1 MIVEKILYAAIFVAE
16 AITAWLYF
24 SYIYS
29 QKKKD
34 LSVFLGFSLAYITLY
49 LIAQM
54 SIVFLN
60 VFSFFVANTILLKQN
75 YYCEIKSA
83 ILHAAFLTL
92 AMGISEIFVNLY
104 ITSILGDYI
113 AYTYSLSAFVSLFV
127 FSKLAYFFV
136 TIFAARFFKPHKGF
150 SMEPSQLPLLCVM
163 PLVSVVVIVTFI
175 YIGNSGQL
183 TDLTEILIAVSV
195 VLMLFVNIVVLLAY
209 NRIQKIDEERTALQV
224 SQIRDQADAEYYH
237 LLQQQYD
244 EQRILIHDIR
254 KHFGVIDIMAED
266 GDTAKIREYISELEN
281 QPEFNRKVRLCDNP
295 ILNMVLLRYS
305 ELCSEKSI
313 SFSCDVRA
321 DSVSFMDATSITALF
336 GNLLSN
342 AFEAAE
348 ISEEK
353 AIDFSITYN
362 PDGKCIIISLTNSC
376 DIIPKIDN
384 NGNYKTSKR
393 DQNIHGY
400 GIKSIERVV
409 REYKGMSASRYE
421 CTTKTFHYTI
431 RFPAEHC
438 QLHLRE

>member
-60 VFSFFVANTILLKQN
+60 VFSFFVANTILLRQN

-150 SMEPSQLPLLCVM
+150 SMEPD
-163 PLVSVVVIVTFI
+163 
-175 YIGNSGQL
+175 N
-183 TDLTEILIAVSV
+183 
-195 VLMLFVNIVVLLAY
+195 
-209 NRIQKIDEERTALQV
+209 
-224 SQIRDQADAEYYH
+224 
-237 LLQQQYD
+237 
-244 EQRILIHDIR
+244 
-254 KHFGVIDIMAED
+254 
-266 GDTAKIREYISELEN
+266 
-281 QPEFNRKVRLCDNP
+281 VR
-295 ILNMVLLRYS
+295 
-305 ELCSEKSI
+305 
-313 SFSCDVRA
+313 
-321 DSVSFMDATSITALF
+321 
-336 GNLLSN
+336 
-342 AFEAAE
+342 
-348 ISEEK
+348 
-353 AIDFSITYN
+353 
-362 PDGKCIIISLTNSC
+362 
-376 DIIPKIDN
+376 
-384 NGNYKTSKR
+384 
-393 DQNIHGY
+393 
-400 GIKSIERVV
+400 
-409 REYKGMSASRYE
+409 
-421 CTTKTFHYTI
+421 
-431 RFPAEHC
+431 
-438 QLHLRE
+438 